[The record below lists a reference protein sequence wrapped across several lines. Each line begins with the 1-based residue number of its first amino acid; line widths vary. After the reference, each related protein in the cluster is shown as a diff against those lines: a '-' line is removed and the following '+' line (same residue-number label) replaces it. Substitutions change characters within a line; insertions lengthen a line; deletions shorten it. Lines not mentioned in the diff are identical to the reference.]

1 MATIKD
7 MKNKPNSAFLQFF
20 GKKPRIRVLDFFLTY
35 PKFSYSKS
43 RVARLTGVSRI
54 TMDKIWDDLIK
65 KKIIVK
71 TGETKKGSL
80 YKLNVYNP
88 VVKALLEFDL
98 ELASLYNRSDDK

>member
-1 MATIKD
+1 
-7 MKNKPNSAFLQFF
+7 
-20 GKKPRIRVLDFFLTY
+20 
-35 PKFSYSKS
+35 
-43 RVARLTGVSRI
+43 
-54 TMDKIWDDLIK
+54 MDKIWDDLIK

-98 ELASLYNRSDDK
+98 ELASLYIEVMINED